1 MAEIVFKRKMYDRM
15 LKWKQERDGETA
27 LLIQGARRI
36 GKSTLV
42 EQFAQNEY
50 KSYLLIDFSKA
61 SPEVIKLFDDLS
73 DLNYIFFRLQLIYQ
87 VELKERESVI
97 IFDEVQLAPHA
108 RQAIKHLVK
117 DHRYDYIET
126 GSLISVHK
134 KSANI
139 IIPSEETKVDMF
151 PMDYEEFRWALGDH
165 VTIPLL
171 RKAFEQKQSLGD
183 AVHRR
188 MMRDFRLYMLVGGM
202 PQAVATYLKTNN
214 LEAVDRVKRDILSLY
229 EEDFVKIDES
239 GKASAMMV
247 AVPEQLSK
255 NTNRYQVS
263 NAIPGER
270 ADRVTNIVKQ
280 MSDSMVVNIAY
291 HSDDPNTGLALTKD
305 SEHFKMYLCD
315 TGLFITLAF
324 MDKEFTENEIYNK
337 LLNDK
342 LSANLGYVYENMIAQ
357 MLRSTGYE
365 LYYHTIPTHE
375 GKKFYEVDFVIP
387 DRHKITPIEVKSS
400 GYKTHASL
408 DAFCNKFSDRI
419 QRKLLIYT
427 KDFKSENG
435 VAYIPVYMTMF
446 L

>member
-1 MAEIVFKRKMYDRM
+1 MAEYVFKRKMYDRM
-15 LKWKQERDGETA
+15 LKWKKERDGETA

-36 GKSTLV
+36 GKSTLA
-42 EQFAQNEY
+42 EQFAQKEY

-61 SPEVIKLFDDLS
+61 SSEVIKLFDDLS

-97 IFDEVQLAPHA
+97 IFDEVQLAPRA

-134 KSANI
+134 NSSNI
-139 IIPSEETKVDMF
+139 VIPSEETKVDMF
-151 PMDYEEFRWALGDH
+151 PMDYEEFRWALGDN

-171 RKAFEQKQSLGD
+171 RKAFEQNLPLGE

-202 PQAVATYLKTNN
+202 PQAVAAYIKTNN

-229 EEDFVKIDES
+229 DEDFIKIDDR
-239 GKASAMMV
+239 GKASAMMI
-247 AVPEQLSK
+247 AIPEQLNK
-255 NTNRYQVS
+255 NANRYQIS
-263 NAIPGER
+263 NTIPGER
-270 ADRVTNIVKQ
+270 VDRITNIVRQ
-280 MSDSMVVNIAY
+280 MSESMVVNIAY
-291 HSDDPNTGLALTKD
+291 HSDDPNAGLALTKD

-342 LSANLGYVYENMIAQ
+342 LRANLGYVYENMIAQ
-357 MLRSTGYE
+357 MLRSAGYE
-365 LYYHTIPTHE
+365 LYYHTIPTNG
-375 GKKFYEVDFVIP
+375 GKKFYEVDFIIA
-387 DRHKITPIEVKSS
+387 DGHKVSPIEVKSS

-408 DAFCNKFSDRI
+408 DAFCRKFSERI

-427 KDFKSENG
+427 KDLKSEKG
-435 VAYIPVYMTMF
+435 VIYLPVYMTMF

>member
-97 IFDEVQLAPHA
+97 VFDEVQLAPHA

-202 PQAVATYLKTNN
+202 PQAVAAYLKTNN

-291 HSDDPNTGLALTKD
+291 HSDDPNTGLALTRD

-357 MLRSTGYE
+357 MLRSAGYE
-365 LYYHTIPTHE
+365 LYYHTIPTNE